1 MSLTNITYD
10 DYLTYDVG
18 IQVEIQQDYCYAP
31 AAALSI
37 ESLVAAFQTRHRL
50 LLEYPGPAPPWTT
63 AWRGFRLPHIL
74 WLFSM
79 TNIRNELR

>member
-37 ESLVAAFQTRHRL
+37 ESLVAAFQTRVPWSR
-50 LLEYPGPAPPWTT
+50 PAMDDCVT
-63 AWRGFRLPHIL
+63 
-74 WLFSM
+74 WLSSAPYFVV
-79 TNIRNELR
+79 IFDDKY